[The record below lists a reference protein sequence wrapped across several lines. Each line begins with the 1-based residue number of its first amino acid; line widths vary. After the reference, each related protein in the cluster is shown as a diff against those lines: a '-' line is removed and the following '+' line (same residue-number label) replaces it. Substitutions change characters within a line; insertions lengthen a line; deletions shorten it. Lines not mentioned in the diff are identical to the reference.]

1 MLPPDDSMLRAR
13 RQRVAAALRPVLGDA
28 VLLVHAGTAIPLP
41 ENTDQT
47 YPFFSHTEYA
57 YLAGSEGER
66 GLVAFDPQAPDGDA
80 WETFVPALTE
90 SERVWEGRTQ
100 AAGTLLL
107 HLQGWLAART
117 GRPVVHLGARPPDQP
132 MDVRTTNAREH
143 LRHAR
148 RPKDADELRRL
159 REAAACTTAGYA
171 RLPALLRPGVT
182 ERAIQIEL
190 EAEFQRAGGS
200 GTGYGTIIGAGSNA
214 AVLHFAPS
222 ERVLRE
228 GDFVLVDAGAR
239 VDRYVCD
246 VTRTYVVGGPP
257 SPFQRDLHAL
267 VASVLHQ
274 AIARCRPGRE
284 WREIHLAAAEDICAG
299 LVDLGLMRG
308 APADLVN
315 REAHTLFFP
324 HGLGHLVGLGVRDAS
339 GTLPGRAADPRP
351 ALRTLRCD
359 LPLAE
364 GYVITVEP
372 GIYFIPALLEDP
384 RRRERY
390 ADCVCW
396 DRVDPLLTLGG
407 VRLEENVLITTD
419 APEVL
424 TAAIPLAPSL

>member
-1 MLPPDDSMLRAR
+1 MPPPDDSMLRVR

-41 ENTDQT
+41 ENTDQS
-47 YPFFSHTEYA
+47 YPFFSHTEYV
-57 YLAGSEGER
+57 YLAGGEGER
-66 GLVAFDPQAPDGDA
+66 GLVAFDPAAPDREA

-100 AAGTLLL
+100 SVGTLLL
-107 HLQGWLAART
+107 HLPSWLAARA
-117 GRPVVHLGARPPDQP
+117 GRPVVHLGARPDDPP
-132 MDVRTTNAREH
+132 MDARTVSVREH

-148 RPKDADELRRL
+148 RPKDADELRLL
-159 REAAACTTAGYA
+159 RDAAACTAAGYA

-182 ERAIQIEL
+182 ERGIQIEL

-200 GTGYGTIIGAGSNA
+200 GTGYGTIVGAGSNA
-214 AVLHFAPS
+214 AILHVSPS
-222 ERVLRE
+222 ERVLSE
-228 GDFVLVDAGAR
+228 GDFVLVDSGAR
-239 VDRYVCD
+239 VGRYVCD
-246 VTRTYVVGGPP
+246 VTRTYVVGAAP

-267 VASVLHQ
+267 VASVMHR
-274 AIARCRPGRE
+274 AIARCLPGQE
-284 WREIHLAAAEDICAG
+284 WREIHLAAAEDICTG
-299 LVDLGLMRG
+299 LVALGLMRG
-308 APADLVN
+308 TPSELVQ

-339 GTLPGRAADPRP
+339 GTLPGRTADPRP

-390 ADCVCW
+390 ADCVRW

-407 VRLEENVLITTD
+407 VRLEENVLITSG

-424 TAAIPLAPSL
+424 TAAIPLSLSL

>member
-1 MLPPDDSMLRAR
+1 MLPTDDPILRAR
-13 RQRVAAALRPVLGDA
+13 RQRVATVLRPALGDA
-28 VLLVHAGTAIPLP
+28 VLLVHAGAPIPLP

-47 YPFFSHTEYA
+47 YPFFSHTEYV
-57 YLAGSEGER
+57 YLAGGEGER
-66 GLVAFDPQAPDGDA
+66 GLVAFDPLAPDDGA

-100 AAGTLLL
+100 APGTLVL
-107 HLQGWLAART
+107 HLSGWLGARA
-117 GRPVVHLGARPPDQP
+117 GRPVVHLGARPSDQP
-132 MDVRTTNAREH
+132 VDSRTISAREL

-148 RPKDADELRRL
+148 RPKDAGELSLL
-159 REAAACTTAGYA
+159 RQAAACTAAGYA

-190 EAEFQRAGGS
+190 EAEFLRAGAS

-239 VDRYVCD
+239 VGRYVCD

-257 SPFQRDLHAL
+257 SAFQRDLHTL

-274 AIARCRPGRE
+274 AIARCQPGRE
-284 WREIHLAAAEDICAG
+284 WREIHLAAAEDICGG

-339 GTLPGRAADPRP
+339 GMLPGRTADPRP

-390 ADCVCW
+390 ADCVRW
-396 DRVDPLLTLGG
+396 DRVEPLLALGG
-407 VRLEENVLITTD
+407 VRLEENLLITSG
-419 APEVL
+419 APEIL
-424 TAAIPLAPSL
+424 TAAIPLSATP